1 MPEDT
6 TVTRDHRHADGERSS
21 GIVPIVLG
29 AIVVMT
35 LALLLLANN

>member
-29 AIVVMT
+29 AIIIMT
-35 LALLLLANN
+35 LGLLWLANH